1 MFECEVLLTQYLEDA
16 VYTLNK
22 LCISEK
28 EHVNIIVTEKG
39 LHLNLEQIAYSTVA
53 SIEIPA
59 SSFYDFE
66 YSQTIGATVSLDSLN
81 LYFSNAKAYP
91 NSRLKIQIGK
101 SITLIKIF
109 EDNTFH
115 KHILPVVDYQ
125 TKILHPFSTF
135 EYASKVE
142 ITTFLFASLA
152 QNTLQ
157 FLKKK
162 DIAKLQI
169 SVVKSFENEPV
180 LKFSVSSNI
189 SRNEISV
196 LTFNQ
201 DQYNVKITCSQDIC
215 LQLNEKIV
223 TALCAASELFE
234 NEMVISLKESIFVL
248 SSNLR

>member
-1 MFECEVLLTQYLEDA
+1 MFECEVLNTQYLEDA

-28 EHVNIIVTEKG
+28 EHVNINVTETG

-53 SIEIPA
+53 SIEIPI
-59 SSFYDFE
+59 SSFYKFE

-81 LYFSNAKAYP
+81 LYFLNAKAYP
-91 NSRLKIQIGK
+91 NSKLKVQIGK
-101 SITLIKIF
+101 NITLIKIF

-115 KHILPVVDYQ
+115 KHILPVIDYE
-125 TKILHPFSTF
+125 TKILQPFSTF
-135 EYASKVE
+135 TYASKIE

-152 QNTLQ
+152 QNALQ

-169 SVVKSFENEPV
+169 SVVNSFGGEPM

-196 LTFNQ
+196 LSFSQ
-201 DQYNVKITCSQDIC
+201 DQYNVKINYSEDIS
-215 LQLNEKIV
+215 LKLNEKIV

-234 NEMVISLKESIFVL
+234 NDVVISLKESILVL